1 MSLSAELVI
10 ETAKVSKTY
19 RRGFWGRNSFTA
31 LNDVSLQVPRG
42 EIYGLLGPN
51 GAGKTTLI
59 KILLGIIRKSGGNAK
74 VLGHAAGSME
84 ARRRI
89 GYLPENHRIPRHLT
103 ALTALEYY
111 GRLSGMSM
119 SAIRAER
126 MKLLE
131 VVGLRGREKERVSGY
146 SKGMLQRLGLAQ
158 AMLHRPDLIVLDEPT
173 DGVDPVGRREIRD
186 VLKQL
191 ADQGHSIFLNSHLLQ
206 EIELICSSVAIL
218 NHGKLLRT
226 GSVRELTAALADA
239 PVQMQVTGDE
249 AAVRRIADHHP
260 GSKLRVVTA
269 GAYELEVRIPKQAD
283 LDTVVDALRQAGIS
297 IWRLARKEQTLE
309 EVFIGIVGG
318 TEV

>member
-111 GRLSGMSM
+111 GSLSGMSM

-218 NHGKLLRT
+218 NHGKVLKT
-226 GSVRELTAALADA
+226 GSVRELTVALADA

-249 AAVRRIADHHP
+249 AAVRRIADQHP
-260 GSKLRVVTA
+260 GSKLRVVA
-269 GAYELEVRIPKQAD
+269 PGAYELEVRIPKQAELD
-283 LDTVVDALRQAGIS
+283 LVVDALRQAGVS
-297 IWRLARKEQTLE
+297 IWRLARREQTLE

>member
-59 KILLGIIRKSGGNAK
+59 KILLGIIRKSGGNAT

-111 GRLSGMSM
+111 GSLSGMSM

-218 NHGKLLRT
+218 NHGKLLKT

-249 AAVRRIADHHP
+249 AAVRRIADQHP
-260 GSKLRVVTA
+260 GSKLRVVA
-269 GAYELEVRIPKQAD
+269 PGAYELEVRIPKQAELD
-283 LDTVVDALRQAGIS
+283 LVVDALRQAGIS

-318 TEV
+318 AV

>member
-1 MSLSAELVI
+1 
-10 ETAKVSKTY
+10 
-19 RRGFWGRNSFTA
+19 
-31 LNDVSLQVPRG
+31 
-42 EIYGLLGPN
+42 
-51 GAGKTTLI
+51 
-59 KILLGIIRKSGGNAK
+59 
-74 VLGHAAGSME
+74 
-84 ARRRI
+84 
-89 GYLPENHRIPRHLT
+89 
-103 ALTALEYY
+103 
-111 GRLSGMSM
+111 
-119 SAIRAER
+119 
-126 MKLLE
+126 
-131 VVGLRGREKERVSGY
+131 
-146 SKGMLQRLGLAQ
+146 LAQ

-249 AAVRRIADHHP
+249 AAVRRIADQHA

-269 GAYELEVRIPKQAD
+269 GAYELEVRIPKQAELD
-283 LDTVVDALRQAGIS
+283 LIVDALRQADIS

-318 TEV
+318 NEA

>member
-59 KILLGIIRKSGGNAK
+59 KILLGIIRKSGGNAT

-111 GRLSGMSM
+111 GSLSGMSM

-218 NHGKLLRT
+218 NHGQLLKT

-249 AAVRRIADHHP
+249 AAVRRVADQHP
-260 GSKLRVVTA
+260 GSKLRVVA
-269 GAYELEVRIPKQAD
+269 PGAYELEVRIPKQAELD
-283 LDTVVDALRQAGIS
+283 LVVDALRQAGVS

>member
-1 MSLSAELVI
+1 MSISGELVI
-10 ETAKVSKTY
+10 ETAKVSKSY

-59 KILLGIIRKSGGNAK
+59 KILLGIIRKSAGNAT

-111 GRLSGMSM
+111 GSLSGMSM

-218 NHGKLLRT
+218 NHGKLLKT

-249 AAVRRIADHHP
+249 AAVRRIADQHP
-260 GSKLRVVTA
+260 GSKLRVVTV

-283 LDTVVDALRQAGIS
+283 LDSVVEALRQAGVR

-318 TEV
+318 AV

>member
-1 MSLSAELVI
+1 MSISAELVI
-10 ETAKVSKTY
+10 ETANVSKTY

-31 LNDVSLQVPRG
+31 LNDVSMQVPRG

-59 KILLGIIRKSGGNAK
+59 KILLGIIRKSTGNAT

-119 SAIRAER
+119 SAIRVER
-126 MKLLE
+126 MRLLE

-218 NHGKLLRT
+218 NHGKLLKT

-249 AAVRRIADHHP
+249 SVVRRIADQHP
-260 GSKLRVVTA
+260 GSKVRVVGS
-269 GAYELEVRIPKQAD
+269 GAYEMEIRIPKQAD

-318 TEV
+318 AV

>member
-59 KILLGIIRKSGGNAK
+59 KILLGIIRKSAGNAT

-111 GRLSGMSM
+111 GSLSGMSM

-218 NHGKLLRT
+218 NHGKLLKT

-239 PVQMQVTGDE
+239 PVQMQLTGDE
-249 AAVRRIADHHP
+249 AAVRRIADQHP
-260 GSKLRVVTA
+260 GSKLRVVTP
-269 GAYELEVRIPKQAD
+269 GAYELEVRIPKQAELD
-283 LDTVVDALRQAGIS
+283 LVVDALRQAGIS

-318 TEV
+318 TEA

>member
-1 MSLSAELVI
+1 MSVSAELVI
-10 ETAKVSKTY
+10 ETANVSKSY
-19 RRGFWGRNSFTA
+19 RRGLWGRNSFTA

-59 KILLGIIRKSGGNAK
+59 KILLGIIRKSAGNAT

-111 GRLSGMSM
+111 GSLSGMSM

-131 VVGLRGREKERVSGY
+131 VVGLRGRERERVSGY

-218 NHGKLLRT
+218 NHGKLLKT

-249 AAVRRIADHHP
+249 AAVRRIADQHP

-283 LDTVVDALRQAGIS
+283 LDTVIDALRQAGVS

>member
-1 MSLSAELVI
+1 MSISGELVI
-10 ETAKVSKTY
+10 ETAKVSKSY

-59 KILLGIIRKSGGNAK
+59 KILLGIIRKSAGNAT

-103 ALTALEYY
+103 ALTAMEYY
-111 GRLSGMSM
+111 GSLSGMSM

-218 NHGKLLRT
+218 NHGKLLKT

-249 AAVRRIADHHP
+249 AAVRRIADQHP
-260 GSKLRVVTA
+260 GSKLRVVTV

-283 LDTVVDALRQAGIS
+283 LDIVVDALRQAGIS

-318 TEV
+318 AV

>member
-1 MSLSAELVI
+1 MSISAELVI
-10 ETAKVSKTY
+10 ETANVSKTY

-31 LNDVSLQVPRG
+31 LNDVSMQVPRG

-59 KILLGIIRKSGGNAK
+59 KILLGIIRKSTGNAT

-126 MKLLE
+126 MRLLE

-218 NHGKLLRT
+218 NHGKLLKT

-249 AAVRRIADHHP
+249 SVVRRIADQHP
-260 GSKLRVVTA
+260 GSKVRVVGS
-269 GAYELEVRIPKQAD
+269 GAYEMEIRIPKQAD

-318 TEV
+318 TEA

>member
-59 KILLGIIRKSGGNAK
+59 KILLGIIRKSGGNAT

-111 GRLSGMSM
+111 GSLSGMSM

-218 NHGKLLRT
+218 NHGQLLKT

-249 AAVRRIADHHP
+249 VAVRRIADQHP
-260 GSKLRVVTA
+260 GSKLRVVTT
-269 GAYELEVRIPKQAD
+269 GAYELEVRIPKQVD
-283 LDTVVDALRQAGIS
+283 LDSVVDALRQAGVS

-318 TEV
+318 AV

>member
-111 GRLSGMSM
+111 GSLSGMSM

>member
-10 ETAKVSKTY
+10 ETANVSKSY
-19 RRGFWGRNSFTA
+19 RRGFWGKNSFTA

-59 KILLGIIRKSGGNAK
+59 KILLGIIRKSAGNAT

-111 GRLSGMSM
+111 GSLSGMSM

-131 VVGLRGREKERVSGY
+131 VVGLRGRERERVSGY

-218 NHGKLLRT
+218 NHGKPQPLR
-226 GSVRELTAALADA
+226 
-239 PVQMQVTGDE
+239 M
-249 AAVRRIADHHP
+249 HP
-260 GSKLRVVTA
+260 CRCS
-269 GAYELEVRIPKQAD
+269 
-283 LDTVVDALRQAGIS
+283 
-297 IWRLARKEQTLE
+297 
-309 EVFIGIVGG
+309 
-318 TEV
+318 

>member
-59 KILLGIIRKSGGNAK
+59 KILLGIIRKSAGNAT
-74 VLGHAAGSME
+74 VLGHAAGSMD

-111 GRLSGMSM
+111 GSLSGMSM

-218 NHGKLLRT
+218 NHGKLLKT

-249 AAVRRIADHHP
+249 AAVRRIADQHA

-269 GAYELEVRIPKQAD
+269 GAYELEVRIPKQAELD
-283 LDTVVDALRQAGIS
+283 LVVDALRQAGVS

-318 TEV
+318 TEA

>member
-1 MSLSAELVI
+1 MSLSAEMVI
-10 ETAKVSKTY
+10 ETAKVSKSY
-19 RRGFWGRNSFTA
+19 RRGFWGKNSFTA

-59 KILLGIIRKSGGNAK
+59 KILLGIIRKSGGNAT
-74 VLGHAAGSME
+74 VLGHAAGSMD

-111 GRLSGMSM
+111 GSLSGMSM

-218 NHGKLLRT
+218 NHGKLLKT

-249 AAVRRIADHHP
+249 AAVRRIADQHP
-260 GSKLRVVTA
+260 GSKLRVVA
-269 GAYELEVRIPKQAD
+269 PGAYELEVRIPKQAD
-283 LDTVVDALRQAGIS
+283 LDLVVDALRQAGVS

-318 TEV
+318 TEA

>member
-1 MSLSAELVI
+1 MSLSSELVI

-19 RRGFWGRNSFTA
+19 HRGFWGKNSFTA

-59 KILLGIIRKSGGNAK
+59 KILLGIIRKSGGNAT

>member
-1 MSLSAELVI
+1 MSISAELVI
-10 ETAKVSKTY
+10 ETANVSKTY

-59 KILLGIIRKSGGNAK
+59 KILLGIIRKSAGNAT

-126 MKLLE
+126 MRLLE

-218 NHGKLLRT
+218 NHGKLLKT

-249 AAVRRIADHHP
+249 SVVRRIADQHP
-260 GSKLRVVTA
+260 GSKVRVVGS
-269 GAYELEVRIPKQAD
+269 GAYEMEIRIPKQAD

-318 TEV
+318 TEA

>member
-59 KILLGIIRKSGGNAK
+59 KILLGIIRKSGGNAT

-218 NHGKLLRT
+218 NHGKLLKT

-239 PVQMQVTGDE
+239 PVQMQLTGDE
-249 AAVRRIADHHP
+249 AAVRRISDQHP

-269 GAYELEVRIPKQAD
+269 GAYELEVRISKQAD
-283 LDTVVDALRQAGIS
+283 LDVVVDALRQAGVS

>member
-1 MSLSAELVI
+1 MNGTAELVI

-19 RRGFWGRNSFTA
+19 RRGFWGRTSFTA
-31 LNDVSLQVPRG
+31 LNEVSLQVPRG
-42 EIYGLLGPN
+42 VIYGLLGPN

-59 KILLGIIRKSGGNAK
+59 KILLGIIRKSRGHAT

-111 GRLSGMSM
+111 GSLSGMSM
-119 SAIRAER
+119 RAIRAER

-158 AMLHRPDLIVLDEPT
+158 AMLHRPELIVLDEPT

-218 NHGKLLRT
+218 NHGTLLKT
-226 GSVRELTAALADA
+226 GSVRELTVALADA

-249 AAVRRIADHHP
+249 SAVRRIADQHL
-260 GSKLRVVTA
+260 GSKVRVVTP
-269 GAYELEVRIPKQAD
+269 GAFELEFRATGQAD
-283 LDTVVDALRQAGIS
+283 LDSVVDSLRQASVS

-318 TEV
+318 NGA

>member
-59 KILLGIIRKSGGNAK
+59 KILLGIIRKSGGNAT

-111 GRLSGMSM
+111 GSLSGMSM

-218 NHGKLLRT
+218 NHGKLLKT

-249 AAVRRIADHHP
+249 ATVRRIADQHP
-260 GSKLRVVTA
+260 GSKLRVVA
-269 GAYELEVRIPKQAD
+269 PGAYELEVRIPKQAELD
-283 LDTVVDALRQAGIS
+283 LVVDALRQAGIS

-318 TEV
+318 AV

>member
-1 MSLSAELVI
+1 MSISAELVI
-10 ETAKVSKTY
+10 ETANVSKTY

-31 LNDVSLQVPRG
+31 LNDVSMQVPRG

-59 KILLGIIRKSGGNAK
+59 KILLGIIRKSTGNAT

-119 SAIRAER
+119 SAIRVER
-126 MKLLE
+126 MRLLE

-218 NHGKLLRT
+218 NHGKLLKT

-249 AAVRRIADHHP
+249 SVVRRIADQHP
-260 GSKLRVVTA
+260 GSKVRVVGS
-269 GAYELEVRIPKQAD
+269 GAYEMEIRIPKQAD

-318 TEV
+318 TEA

>member
-19 RRGFWGRNSFTA
+19 RRGFWGKNSFTA

-59 KILLGIIRKSGGNAK
+59 KILLGIIRKSAGNAT

-111 GRLSGMSM
+111 GSLSGMSM

-131 VVGLRGREKERVSGY
+131 VVGLRGRERERVSGY

-218 NHGKLLRT
+218 NHGKLLKT

-239 PVQMQVTGDE
+239 PVQMQLTGDE
-249 AAVRRIADHHP
+249 AVVRRITDQHP
-260 GSKLRVVTA
+260 GSKLRVVTP
-269 GAYELEVRIPKQAD
+269 GAYELEVRIPKQVD
-283 LDTVVDALRQAGIS
+283 LDIFVDALRLAGIS
-297 IWRLARKEQTLE
+297 IWRMARKEQTLE

-318 TEV
+318 AV